1 MNQKLAEFKQIMKNN
16 ETFRKMDDI
25 AFEYDYIIKS
35 AYLRRGKAEIN
46 IVRANEDYMPNVYY
60 NEESFYNPV
69 AHWEIDTI
77 SYGPLEFDEYK
88 KFAEKVNNAYEMVKA
103 FQEIDLSKLPSIDE
117 YEND

>member
-1 MNQKLAEFKQIMKNN
+1 MNQKLVEFKEVMKNN

-25 AFEYDYIIKS
+25 AFKYDYIIKS

-69 AHWEIDTI
+69 ACWEIATI
-77 SYGPLEFDEYK
+77 SYGSLEFDEYK

>member
-1 MNQKLAEFKQIMKNN
+1 M
-16 ETFRKMDDI
+16 
-25 AFEYDYIIKS
+25 
-35 AYLRRGKAEIN
+35 
-46 IVRANEDYMPNVYY
+46 YY

-69 AHWEIDTI
+69 AYWEIDTI
-77 SYGPLEFDEYK
+77 AHGALEFNEYK

>member
-1 MNQKLAEFKQIMKNN
+1 MNQKLVEFKEVMKNN

-25 AFEYDYIIKS
+25 VFKYDYIIKS

-46 IVRANEDYMPNVYY
+46 IVHANEDYMPNVYY

>member
-16 ETFRKMDDI
+16 ETFRKMKDT

-46 IVRANEDYMPNVYY
+46 IVHANEDYMPNVYY
-60 NEESFYNPV
+60 HKESFYNPV
-69 AHWEIDTI
+69 AYWAIDTI
-77 SYGPLEFDEYK
+77 AHGTLEFNEYE
-88 KFAEKVNNAYEMVKA
+88 KFAEKVKNAYEMVKA

-117 YEND
+117 YEKD